1 MDLCYQ
7 HDIGICW
14 DRAGQYS
21 SETVS
26 SNKIIEIFLSFK
38 TLRILY
44 LQVPTII
51 LLSST
56 PKHILPLLVI
66 SQFAGTS
73 LWFVGNAVLPE
84 LKQSFHLSQYAVS
97 LVTSA
102 VMLGFIAG
110 TLVFAFFSLADRF
123 SPVKLFFISSLLGA
137 LTNSAVVWFA
147 TGDSS
152 LFTLRF
158 LTGFFLAGIYPVG
171 MKIAA
176 DWYEKGLGKALGYLL
191 GALVLGTAFPHLLKN
206 RDFELPWKSVLYITS
221 VIAIAGGSLML
232 LMGDGPFR
240 KRSGGFRWDA
250 IGKIFSSKKWRQ
262 AAFGYF
268 GHMWEV
274 YSFWGFVPLII
285 ELYSQKN
292 GTQLNIYLLS
302 FISIAIGAV
311 GSVIG
316 GFLSGP
322 IGSAKVAAYAL
333 LISGICCFI
342 SPFSYSFPSF
352 IFILLLLVWG
362 LTVVPDSPQ
371 FSTLVAQYA
380 PEELR
385 GTALTIYNS
394 IGFAITTISLFVI
407 DRLFHSSGFFG
418 GQNTFALL
426 GLGALA
432 GLPSTIRL
440 IKNK

>member
-1 MDLCYQ
+1 M
-7 HDIGICW
+7 
-14 DRAGQYS
+14 
-21 SETVS
+21 
-26 SNKIIEIFLSFK
+26 
-38 TLRILY
+38 
-44 LQVPTII
+44 
-51 LLSST
+51 

-84 LKQSFHLSQYAVS
+84 LKQSLLLSQYAVS

-137 LTNSAVVWFA
+137 LTNAAVVWLA
-147 TGDSS
+147 TDDTS
-152 LFTLRF
+152 LFALRF

-171 MKIAA
+171 MKVAA
-176 DWYEKGLGKALGYLL
+176 DWYEKGLGKALGFLL

-221 VIAIAGGSLML
+221 IVAFCGGLMML
-232 LMGDGPFR
+232 FVGDGPFR
-240 KRSGGFRWDA
+240 KRSGSFRWDA

-262 AAFGYF
+262 SAFGYF

-274 YSFWGFVPLII
+274 YSFWGFLPLMI

-292 GTQLNIYLLS
+292 VLQLNISFLS
-302 FISIAIGAV
+302 FLAIAIGAV
-311 GSVIG
+311 GSIVG
-316 GFLSGP
+316 GYLSAKM
-322 IGSAKVAAYAL
+322 GSAKVAL
-333 LISGICCFI
+333 WSLFISGICCFI
-342 SPFSYSFPSF
+342 SPFTYSLPVFAF
-352 IFILLLLVWG
+352 LLIILIWG
-362 LTVVPDSPQ
+362 FTVVPDSPQ

-394 IGFAITTISLFVI
+394 IGFAITTISLYVI
-407 DRLFHSSGFFG
+407 DRIFHSPGFFG
-418 GQNTFALL
+418 GENTFALL
-426 GLGALA
+426 GLGALV

-440 IKNK
+440 IQNR

>member
-1 MDLCYQ
+1 MTAT
-7 HDIGICW
+7 H
-14 DRAGQYS
+14 
-21 SETVS
+21 T
-26 SNKIIEIFLSFK
+26 KK
-38 TLRILY
+38 
-44 LQVPTII
+44 
-51 LLSST
+51 
-56 PKHILPLLVI
+56 ILPVI
-66 SQFAGTS
+66 VLSQFAGTS

-84 LKQSFHLSQYAVS
+84 LKQTLHLSQYAVS

-137 LTNSAVVWFA
+137 LINSSVVWLA
-147 TGDSS
+147 TDDIS
-152 LFTLRF
+152 LFVLRF
-158 LTGFFLAGIYPVG
+158 LVGFFLAGIYPVG

-176 DWYEKGLGKALGYLL
+176 DWYEKRLGKALGYLL

-206 RDFELPWKSVLYITS
+206 RNFELPWKSVLYITS
-221 VIAIAGGSLML
+221 VVAVAGGLLML
-232 LMGDGPFR
+232 LIGDGPFR
-240 KRSGGFRWDA
+240 KKSGGFRWDA

-274 YSFWGFVPLII
+274 YSFWGFLPLMIG
-285 ELYSQKN
+285 LYNEKN
-292 GTQLNIYLLS
+292 GFQLNIP
-302 FISIAIGAV
+302 FISFLAIAFGTIG
-311 GSVIG
+311 SIIG
-316 GFLSGP
+316 GYLSAKM
-322 IGSAKVAAYAL
+322 GSAKVAAYAL
-333 LISGICCFI
+333 LFSGICCFI
-342 SPFSYSFPSF
+342 SPLSYSMPVIVFLA
-352 IFILLLLVWG
+352 LLFTWG

-394 IGFAITTISLFVI
+394 IGFAITTISLYVI
-407 DRLFHSSGFFG
+407 DRVFHSPGFFG
-418 GQNTFALL
+418 KENSFMML
-426 GLGALA
+426 GLGALM

-440 IKNK
+440 IKNR

>member
-1 MDLCYQ
+1 M
-7 HDIGICW
+7 
-14 DRAGQYS
+14 
-21 SETVS
+21 
-26 SNKIIEIFLSFK
+26 
-38 TLRILY
+38 
-44 LQVPTII
+44 
-51 LLSST
+51 

-84 LKQSFHLSQYAVS
+84 LKQSLLLSQYAVS

-137 LTNSAVVWFA
+137 LTNAAVVWLA
-147 TGDSS
+147 TDDTS
-152 LFTLRF
+152 LFALRF

-171 MKIAA
+171 MKVAA
-176 DWYEKGLGKALGYLL
+176 DWYEKGLGKALGFLL

-221 VIAIAGGSLML
+221 IVAFCGGLMML
-232 LMGDGPFR
+232 LVGDGPFR
-240 KRSGGFRWDA
+240 KRSGSFRWDA

-262 AAFGYF
+262 SAFGYF

-274 YSFWGFVPLII
+274 YSFWGFLPLMI

-292 GTQLNIYLLS
+292 VLQLNISFLS
-302 FISIAIGAV
+302 FLAIAIGAV
-311 GSVIG
+311 GSIVG
-316 GFLSGP
+316 GYLSAKM
-322 IGSAKVAAYAL
+322 GSAKVAL
-333 LISGICCFI
+333 WSLFISGICCFI
-342 SPFSYSFPSF
+342 SPFTYSLPVFAF
-352 IFILLLLVWG
+352 LLIILIWG
-362 LTVVPDSPQ
+362 FTVVPDSPQ

-394 IGFAITTISLFVI
+394 IGFAITTISLYVI
-407 DRLFHSSGFFG
+407 DRIFHSPGFFG
-418 GQNTFALL
+418 GENTFALL
-426 GLGALA
+426 GLGALV

-440 IKNK
+440 IQNR